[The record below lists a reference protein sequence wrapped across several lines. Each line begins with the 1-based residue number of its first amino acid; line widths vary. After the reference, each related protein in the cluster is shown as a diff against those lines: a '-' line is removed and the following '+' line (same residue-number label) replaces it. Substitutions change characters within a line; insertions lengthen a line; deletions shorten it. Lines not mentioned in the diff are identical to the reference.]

1 MKPTLLI
8 LAAGI
13 GSRYGGLKQADSIG
27 PAGEAIIEYSIFD
40 AIRAGFGKV
49 VIVIRK
55 DIEKDFKEKFAGKFD
70 NKIKVEFAFQEMDSP
85 IQGIEKFPERKKPW
99 GTGHAML
106 VAKDLIHEPFLVI
119 NADDFYGFNAF
130 QKMSHFLTNRCTAKQ
145 FGMVGYLLKNTLSEN
160 GSVSRGVC
168 EVDDEDHLTGV
179 TERTKIVRDMEDKKI
194 YYYEKDEPHYLSE
207 DTVVSMNFWGFHPSV
222 FETARKMFVD
232 FVKENNQDNSTA
244 EFYIP
249 KIANTL
255 IEKNK
260 VNLTVMTSRDQWYG
274 ITYQEDKNTVKSA
287 FDALTTIGAYPNGLW
302 ETPQPS
308 TTKSEK

>member
-27 PAGEAIIEYSIFD
+27 PHGESIIEYSIYD

-55 DIEKDFKEKFAGKFD
+55 SIEQEFKEKIAGKF
-70 NKIKVEFAFQEMDSP
+70 NGKIKVEYAFQEIDTP
-85 IQGIEKFPERKKPW
+85 IEGIEKFPERKKPW
-99 GTGHAML
+99 GTGHAVL

-130 QKMSHFLTNRCTAKQ
+130 QKMADFLTHQCTPTQ
-145 FGMVGYLLKNTLSEN
+145 HGMVGYFLKNTLSEN

-168 EVDDEDHLTGV
+168 EVDTKGHLTSV
-179 TERTKIVRDMEDKKI
+179 TERTKILKDEEDNQI
-194 YYYEKDEPHYLSE
+194 YYFE
-207 DTVVSMNFWGFHPSV
+207 DDWRIHLPDDTIVSMNFWGFHPTV
-222 FETARKMFVD
+222 FDLAQKMFVD
-232 FVKENNQDNSTA
+232 FVKDNFDNPTA

-249 KIANTL
+249 KVANAV
-255 IEKNK
+255 IQEKLGD
-260 VNLTVMTSRDQWYG
+260 LTVMTTRDQWYG
-274 ITYQEDKNTVKSA
+274 VTYQEDKQTVQNA
-287 FDALTTIGAYPNGLW
+287 FWALTTIGAYPSQLW
-302 ETPQPS
+302 EVPQLAAH
-308 TTKSEK
+308 

>member
-13 GSRYGGLKQADSIG
+13 GSRYGGLKQADSVG

-55 DIEKDFKEKFAGKFD
+55 SIEQDFKEKFAGKFD
-70 NKIKVEFAFQEMDSP
+70 DKIKVEYAYQELDSP
-85 IQGIEKFPERKKPW
+85 IEGISKFPERKKPW

-106 VAKDLIHEPFLVI
+106 VAKDLIKEPFLVI
-119 NADDFYGFNAF
+119 NADDFYGFSAF
-130 QKMSHFLTNRCTAKQ
+130 QKMADFLTNRCTPTHS
-145 FGMVGYLLKNTLSEN
+145 GMVGYLLKNTLSEN

-168 EVDDEDHLTGV
+168 EVNEKGHLTAV
-179 TERTKIVRDMEDKKI
+179 TERTKINRD
-194 YYYEKDEPHYLSE
+194 EKDEQIYYHEEDNQVHLS
-207 DTVVSMNFWGFHPSV
+207 DNTIVSMNFWGFHPSV
-222 FETARKMFVD
+222 FDLTRKMFVD
-232 FVKENNQDNSTA
+232 FVKSNQDNSTA

-255 IEKNK
+255 IEQKMAD
-260 VNLTVMTSRDQWYG
+260 LTVMTTRDQWYG
-274 ITYQEDKNTVKSA
+274 ITYQEDKQTVQNA
-287 FDALTTIGAYPNGLW
+287 FWALTTIGAYPNGLW
-302 ETPQPS
+302 KVHQHAAAA
-308 TTKSEK
+308 K

>member
-27 PAGEAIIEYSIFD
+27 PSGESIIEYSIYD

-55 DIEKDFKEKFAGKFD
+55 SIEKDFKEKIAGKFEG
-70 NKIKVEFAFQEMDSP
+70 KIKVEYAYQEIDSP
-85 IQGIEKFPERKKPW
+85 IEGIDKFPERKKPW

-119 NADDFYGFNAF
+119 NADDFYGYTAF
-130 QKMSHFLTNRCTAKQ
+130 QKMSDFLSRRCTAKQ
-145 FGMVGYLLKNTLSEN
+145 CGMVGYLLKNTLSEN

-168 EVDDEDHLTGV
+168 EVDENDHLTGV
-179 TERTKIVRDMEDKKI
+179 TERTKILRDDLDQQI
-194 YYYEKDEPHYLSE
+194 YYYEE
-207 DTVVSMNFWGFHPSV
+207 DRQTNLPDNTIVSMNFWGFHPTV
-222 FETARKMFVD
+222 FEMARKMFVD
-232 FVKENNQDNSTA
+232 FVKENFDNPTS

-249 KIANTL
+249 KIANAF
-255 IEKNK
+255 IEQKHGD
-260 VNLTVMTSRDQWYG
+260 LTVMTTRDQWYG
-274 ITYQEDKNTVKSA
+274 VTYQEDKQTVQNA
-287 FDALTTIGAYPNGLW
+287 FWALTTIGAYPNGLW
-302 ETPQPS
+302 EVCQPA
-308 TTKSEK
+308 TI